1 MLGKSWLIS
10 STAIRTSVSK
20 MGVFQLQIDV
30 AKASLCLK
38 KFSSRRTFNGEFEEA
53 NFFSRAA
60 THVAAVV
67 ISLHMI
73 HLSQETRTSRM
84 LI

>member
-1 MLGKSWLIS
+1 
-10 STAIRTSVSK
+10 

-38 KFSSRRTFNGEFEEA
+38 KFSWRTFNGEFEEA

-67 ISLHMI
+67 ISPAHDTSLSGNENGCDRENA
-73 HLSQETRTSRM
+73 HLTS
-84 LI
+84 IYGP